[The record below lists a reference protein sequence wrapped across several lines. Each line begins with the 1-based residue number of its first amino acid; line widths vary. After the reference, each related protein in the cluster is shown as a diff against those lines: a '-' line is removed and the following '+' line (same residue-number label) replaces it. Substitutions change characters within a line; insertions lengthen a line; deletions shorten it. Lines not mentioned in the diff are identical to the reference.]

1 LQHCQNG
8 YPAFRLVH
16 FHTLYYM
23 ATIRV
28 TKEFTF
34 EMAHAL
40 LGYDGSC
47 RFVHGHS
54 YGLIVTVKGKTV
66 KDISNPKLGMVIDFG
81 DLKKIVRETI
91 VNKFDHALVLNSKT
105 PHESLKGSN
114 EMFDKMIFVDYQPT
128 SENLVVDFAEK
139 LTARLPEGIE
149 LHSLRLRETAT
160 SYAEWFAEDNL

>member
-1 LQHCQNG
+1 
-8 YPAFRLVH
+8 
-16 FHTLYYM
+16 M
-23 ATIRV
+23 STIRV

-54 YGLIVTVKGKTV
+54 YGFAVTVEGEPV
-66 KDISNPKLGMVIDFG
+66 DDISNPKLGMVIDFG
-81 DLKKIVRETI
+81 DLKKIVREII
-91 VNKFDHALVLNSKT
+91 VNKFDHALVLNNKT

-128 SENLVVDFAEK
+128 SENLIIDFAERIREK
-139 LTARLPEGIE
+139 LPEGIN
-149 LHSLRLRETAT
+149 LYSMKLRETAT
-160 SYAEWFAEDNL
+160 SYAEWFAGDNL